1 MTATTNTLKRIALKT
16 FNNGIIGWEISS
28 EGEDTA
34 DVFKALKQLKA
45 FAIEQSKTQEKAPKK
60 KTARQP
66 IVERASP

>member
-1 MTATTNTLKRIALKT
+1 MTATTNTLKRVLLKT
-16 FNNGIIGWEISS
+16 FNNGIIGWEIEA

-34 DVFKALKQLKA
+34 DVKRALKELKA
-45 FAIEQSKTQEKAPKK
+45 FAIEESKTQEKAPKK